1 MIHFVKLFSESVREN
16 WALPALTNFGGITYT
31 YGQMAE
37 QIAKYHILFAEAGIK
52 IVYFPY
58 TKGISSTKITEA
70 LNAVRKDNLNDLK

>member
-16 WALPALTNFGGITYT
+16 WALPAVTNFGGVTYT

-52 IVYFPY
+52 
-58 TKGISSTKITEA
+58 KGDKVA
-70 LNAVRKDNLNDLK
+70 LYARNSAHLFLELWD